1 VLRIRSRLAI
11 VWLLTGINLFNYLDR
26 YVVNA
31 VSPRIQSSFAL
42 SDSRTGWVMSA
53 FMLGYFLTS
62 PAFGALGDRRQRKG
76 LIAGGVLVW
85 SLATAASG
93 LAGGFVSL
101 LAARI
106 VVGVGEAC
114 DATLSP
120 TIIDDLTSPAF
131 KSRGLAIFYAA
142 MPVGAALGYI
152 AGGQLEHLF
161 GWRSAFYLVAAP
173 GLVLGLLVLLMDE
186 PARRA
191 STEDAP
197 RAGFRIRRL
206 LAIPM
211 YRDAVLGYVAYTF
224 GLGAFAAW
232 APRYL
237 EERLSLPLRTADLWL
252 GGILAVTGFAGTLVG
267 GVIADRWPGA
277 DRVAANLKVCAVFT
291 ALAVPFALATLL
303 TGSAAVFFAATGAA
317 EFFLFVS
324 TAPVNAALLG
334 SVPRELRASAM
345 ATSIFAIHLFGDL
358 VSPPVVGKISDLV
371 RAAATQDMEAG
382 HSLRAAMLV
391 LPAVIALGAG
401 LWWRG
406 ARRHSP
412 PDGGPA

>member
-1 VLRIRSRLAI
+1 MRIRSRLAI
-11 VWLLTGINLFNYLDR
+11 IWLLTGLNLFNYLDR

-31 VSPRIQSSFAL
+31 VSPRIQATFAL

-62 PAFGALGDRRQRKG
+62 PAFGVLGDRRPRKA

-93 LAGGFVSL
+93 LAVGFASL

-120 TIIDDLTSPAF
+120 TIIDDLADVRF
-131 KSRGLAIFYAA
+131 KSRALAVFYAA
-142 MPVGAALGYI
+142 MPVGAALGYV

-161 GWRSAFYLVAAP
+161 GWRSAFYLVGVP
-173 GLVLGLLVLLMDE
+173 GLVLALLVLLIEE
-186 PARRA
+186 PARRTA
-191 STEDAP
+191 TEDT
-197 RAGFRIRRL
+197 RRTGFPVGKL
-206 LAIPM
+206 LAIAT

-224 GLGAFAAW
+224 ALGAFAAW
-232 APRYL
+232 APKYL
-237 EERLSLPLRTADLWL
+237 EERLSLPLRTADFWL
-252 GGILAVTGFAGTLVG
+252 GATLAVTGFAGTLIG
-267 GVIADRWPGA
+267 GVIADQWPGA
-277 DRVAANLKVCAVFT
+277 DRVVANLKVCAVFT
-291 ALAVPFALATLL
+291 ALAVPFALAALL
-303 TGSAAVFFAATGAA
+303 TSSAAVFFAATGAA

-358 VSPPVVGKISDLV
+358 VSPPVIGKISDLV
-371 RAAATQDMEAG
+371 RAAARQEMAAG
-382 HSLRAAMLV
+382 HSLRTALLV
-391 LPAVIALGAG
+391 LPAVIALGAA

-406 ARRHSP
+406 ARGRPVRH
-412 PDGGPA
+412 GPA